1 MMKKNTITIV
11 DLTWLHVA
19 RRNVEELTGMI
30 SLGALWRRVMIDHP
44 SNKDMVDIVN
54 SWHPNLE
61 LVARK
66 LVETY
71 EKVNSGSSHG
81 YGGLQFL
88 GRFSVRDLLKWC
100 KRIASLEFGTCGLSL
115 SANES
120 RSIYQEAVDIFAASS
135 ASKENRLLIM
145 KEIAKIWAVPVLD
158 ATTLVPSNRPIIQDS
173 LSNLRIGRVALK
185 HGQAVLKDP
194 SRSFVNIRNSLHL
207 LERVACSVKYN
218 EPVLL
223 VGETGTGKTTL
234 VQSLAT
240 RLGQPI
246 TVLNLSQQS
255 DVADLLGGLKP
266 IDPRFIFVP
275 LYNEFMNLF
284 SKTFSVKDNM
294 AEGKFLHSL
303 KNIRNTK
310 DWRKMMKVFQ
320 KGLHKVLDYHSPRRQ
335 IDSASSMTFSFV
347 EGAFVQALRNGH
359 WILLDEV
366 NLAPPD
372 TLQRIKGV
380 LEGEHGSICLAERG
394 DINYIDRHPNF
405 RVFACMNPATDSGKR
420 DLPYSLR
427 SRFTEYF
434 LDDILNEED
443 LTLFVNQFIDDSRLG
458 KEMTHKIVQFY
469 IGVKKESEERLQDGA
484 NQKPHFSLRSLF
496 RALEYTKRAKKKF
509 GFLRAL
515 YDGLCMF
522 FLTLLDGPS
531 AKFMNSIIKSN
542 IFGGKIPPDVSYKE
556 YLAESIGPS
565 EFFNLETPSDNNYI
579 LTDSVS
585 QHLRNLS
592 RAILIKRY
600 PVLLQGP
607 TSSGKTSLVQYLA
620 SVTGHEFL
628 RINNHEHTDVQEYLG
643 SYVTDTSGKLVFQEG
658 ALVKAVRNGWW
669 IVLDELNLAPSDVL
683 EALNRLL
690 DDNRELFVPDLQE
703 TIQAH
708 PKFMLFAT
716 QNPPTLYGGRKML
729 SRAFRNRF
737 VEIHVDEIPE
747 CELSEILEKR
757 CKIPSSYAKTMVEV
771 MKDLQL
777 HRQNSQVFA
786 GKHGFITPRDL
797 FRWADRYRLLGDSR
811 EDLAR
816 DGYYLLAERLRDEN
830 EKKTVQEILER
841 HFGVK
846 LFKDNLYMQESIGG
860 ILSEG
865 KYDGVSEHPK
875 GIIWTRSMQRL
886 YFLVDRCYKMREPVL
901 LVGETGGGKTTVCQL
916 LSIGLE
922 LKLHMLNCHQH
933 TETSDFLGGFYPV
946 RRSRLTEE
954 FHNLVEQLMLSNV
967 LRYFPS
973 SVKISPD
980 IGQAVSTF
988 DQLNIV
994 IQNYRQGKV
1003 PLSAAI
1009 TSGDIDTFE
1018 RMKEDL
1024 FELYEKWQ
1032 TIFTWQDGPLV
1043 QAMKDGDLFLLDE
1056 ISLADD
1062 SVLERLNSVLET
1074 ERKLSL
1080 AEKGGSVLETITAH
1094 PKFFL
1099 LATMNPGGDY
1109 GKKELSPAL
1118 RNRFTEIWVPP
1129 VTDLHEL
1136 HSIAA
1141 QRSDEPTL
1149 PYVDPMLNFWKW
1161 FNQLQMG
1168 RILTVRDL
1176 LSWIDFINLL
1186 EKDIGSMHAFLHGAF
1201 LVLLD
1206 GLSLGTGMLRHEAG
1220 LLRERSL
1227 SFLLECLKSVL
1238 TGGEPEV
1245 LFLVCSYWWRTRSVY
1260 QANHLKCGQRLVK
1273 NSSSPISELETYGWG
1288 NIGVK
1293 KQVDIM
1299 CSEHQFGEK
1308 DCSRE
1313 GFEFLAPTTC
1323 RNAMRLLRAMQLTK
1337 PVLLEGSPGV
1347 GKTSLVVALGKYSGH
1362 TVVRINLSEQTDM
1375 MDLLGSDLPTEDMN
1389 GMKFAWSDGILLQA
1403 LKKGYWVL
1411 LDELNLA
1418 PQSVL
1423 EAILLFLGL
1432 NAILDHRAE
1441 VFIPELGAT
1450 FKCQPSF
1457 RVFACQNP
1465 SRQGGG
1471 RKGLPKSFLNRFT
1484 KVYVDELVEDDYLS
1498 ICSSLH
1504 PSVPRSILSKL
1515 ISFNKR
1521 LYEDTMLFHKYGE
1534 DGSPWEFNLRDVI
1547 RSCQIIEGVP
1557 EKSKVDCFLSVV
1569 YLQRM
1574 RTAADRQNVLDLYRD
1589 VFGVNPF
1596 INPYPRVQINRR
1608 YLTVGDTS
1616 IMRNHTQPDKLSNN
1630 QLHILPGI
1638 RHSLE
1643 AVAHC
1648 VKYQWLCIL
1657 VGPTASGKT
1666 SLVRLL
1672 AQLTGNVLNEL
1683 NLSSTTDVSELLG
1696 SFEQYN
1702 AYRNFRVAVAKVE
1715 RYIDE
1720 YCSLRFE
1727 FVGEDGVER
1736 KNLISRWLAFLSG
1749 IDFSPT
1755 SSSASIHTESWND
1768 KFCDSLSSLV
1778 HIIEQLKLGLK
1789 RCSIDLSSP
1798 DNELDK
1804 ILENILD
1811 LQEKTR
1817 KQTFPVKFEWVT
1829 GLLLRAIE
1837 SGEWVI
1843 LEMANLCN
1851 PTVLDRINSLVES
1864 NGSITVNE
1872 CGLVEGKPLVL
1883 YPHPN
1888 FRLFLTVNPK
1898 YGEVSRAMRNRGVE
1912 VFLMQPYWLADGKDD
1927 GNCKETEIK
1936 DVKRLLVLSGIPIR
1950 ELVDAMAEAHMFAR
1964 DIGAKLGV
1972 RITLLEV
1979 TRWIQLF
1986 QQLLVNGNNPVWSL
2000 HLSWE
2005 HTYLSSLGEAEGRDA
2020 IEHAKMHFL
2029 SASNFTKILKTHKC
2043 SLSLPGG
2050 WPTPLKL
2057 RNFSLFSNET
2067 SIKQN
2072 CMYLEFLGSQF
2083 ASYELNS
2090 QPYRN
2095 HIKIGSSLSVT
2106 GTGLLVDDSQL
2117 YPSTVPLQMLSSLV
2131 FPTTSDKLN
2140 LRYSEHSKF
2149 DTVLAN
2155 TMLFFAANWTIEQAT
2170 ESDFKLYLLWFN
2182 WCSSKLQH
2190 CSKFFESYTNIL
2202 QQEIEHPIWKCIY
2215 ERGRELTSSREI
2227 DVDLQPPMLSLK
2239 FMEFPDSSEN
2249 IIICKKH
2256 LYNAVQCVRLL
2267 RLSLQQWNSEE
2278 YDSRGLEIQCFIPLL
2293 KSLRNLEKKILDEL
2307 VVSPS
2312 FDLLFQLYNNVLE
2325 SHIFFWNSIIS
2336 SKLDGM
2342 IISWS
2347 SLKKNAKKLESF
2359 FPDAVNSLLVECRN
2373 TLTIADG
2380 NFDSPKS
2387 LLWVYGGHPL
2397 LPSSSNVY
2405 EKMQQLLDFCKS
2417 TWSLKSGSWKQA
2429 SSENDDIVKI
2439 IISINPELRT
2449 LAMQGVCMLSYFMRK
2464 GDEDVATV
2472 VQQLE
2477 DMHQVLLERF
2487 KNEKHNIETV
2497 LASNADKSL
2506 VENAVNCCIFGP
2518 EVSCLESSFG
2528 ISETLTFF
2536 DGTSLLLD
2544 MDLLQQLSD
2553 VTLVDAE
2560 KLLPALSSTSGML
2573 ELALNFSLKFS
2584 SRPPTDFLPHQ
2595 TLLWVLDAWQSVESA
2610 NSAVTRSVLDMWFRW
2625 HSSLWLF
2632 CHEQIDSCDIPL
2644 PHVLSLPVKARTVHK
2659 ILQGVFPVKDYT
2671 MNALKLRVASENIWR
2686 DSTSGRD
2693 ISNFLLTAARSLFQQ
2708 VILAHEKSFG
2718 QKEFVRM
2725 KAIMSCI
2732 RGRQAKVEELQELKS
2747 LIASSNHSKLT
2758 SLMDLYI
2765 EPLLKMLFFPTNA
2778 FLGNLGCAWLLIGGL
2793 RLHLLLSRDDLD
2805 PATKYALKHSQLV
2818 EKISLLELELQVRQ
2832 ECEHLV
2838 GRNSTKDGLNQG
2850 EHILQGLEIKRK
2862 KLLKKVV
2869 FRHDPENFTML
2880 KSECADFQESCVLK
2894 KDLKAINIEVYR
2906 NWQETAKSFIERLTD
2921 EYAAYVD
2928 IAQPIQVAVYEM
2940 KLGMSLVLS
2949 NTLQNTLSDMI
2960 GGVTSSQI
2968 METLCYFMQYPRIL
2982 TARDIENCM
2991 AETLSSDVDDV
3002 TNNRRMNVKLLRKLC
3017 TIAREKT
3024 FENEV
3029 SSDQSHAS
3037 LLHNMLVRVTHFVG
3051 NSLLMDDLSFKV
3063 LHEIFEYFSGLWMN
3077 MKVETRAKKDDE
3089 SQRYK
3094 FKPRAFNIDSL
3105 LDLDTSNLGSSFCDK
3120 DLCLEWQEM
3129 LAEDDSTQQ
3138 APLQEHENLM
3148 EEWKVIEDSLMQ
3160 DIVHLHNQLFGSRNL
3175 VEPVSFFY
3183 YCSSASDMLYVDL
3196 RHPPATVELSEADKL
3211 YSFLESYK
3219 LGMGIVKDPRTLP
3232 FSSLDAKLGPEHL
3245 LYLCLEYEEKFGLPQ
3260 ATSHVPN
3267 IYKNSNAIEM
3277 ARMVKPL
3284 RTLQQ
3289 RVISLLTEWPDH
3301 HVLENILDITKVL
3314 LTIPLNTPLA
3324 KALYGLQFLLRK
3336 SHFLQ
3341 EISPKLSVSD
3351 QVQPILSLV
3360 SCWQKMELD
3369 SWPALL
3375 DEVQEQC
3382 DSSAAKFFI
3391 AFTPPV
3397 MINIQFKG
3405 ILDEFVKSSSI
3416 GEFKKRLQLLL
3427 AFYGQVNVG
3436 VCLKFYSS
3444 SNLMDNVKILF
3455 NIFGYYMQFL
3465 PRVMEHIEANKRK
3478 IATELKE
3485 LVKLCRW
3492 ERLDSYLL
3500 IETSK
3505 RTRQKLRKL
3514 IQKFNDVLQQPV
3526 MGILNQDLEG
3536 RGLKPLTT
3544 MGPKVSDTISELGA
3558 ATMLPVAIDLAIFSD
3573 VERSTMNNVLREKI
3587 NSDLCI
3593 LWPRRVSSGFSPPH
3607 TSIIVYSEEVATA
3620 ITQSLSSQDS
3630 CFANQEEWTGVWFSL
3645 ENISTTIIT
3654 CASLWNNKSKS
3665 FGKKRALYDLLKLL
3679 EGCGLSRHKSLVAE
3693 GDPKSS
3699 QATSYFLQ
3707 PSYNVHHLLLNVDT
3721 HPDNKLPTVAYES
3734 TELHC
3739 RMANQYYY
3747 KSIAAVEL
3755 LRQIC
3760 LNFHKDFGL
3769 EQVVRSA
3776 SFLDHLVSMQQEQ
3789 RHVGYNFAEQL
3800 ERLRKYRTYL
3810 KDLPKTSTSDE
3821 TNNKRTIS
3829 VKQQAVHESMWKQ
3842 KQLFD
3847 GLFSFTQEAS
3857 LLLRKVENT
3866 HLNTCQN
3873 VKVATNKAHVF
3884 IEKLVLDLKKSKES
3898 LDEYLVGGDKTV
3910 TLQAAFSHPFVVSE
3924 QMERLVLNNFQC
3936 INEFQE
3942 RVQSYLEHNV
3952 DKRSVLESL
3961 FGRLGDILNQG
3972 KDALEDFR
3980 SHATGISKDDASAEI
3995 SDIRTAFADSYTQS
4009 LKQIKEALNKL
4020 SSTSHSRAASEDSL
4034 SGNIT
4039 EWKVV
4044 AESFIVNI
4052 QLDCI
4057 CEGLGQTIKSAV
4069 RLIDHAGEGDPNLCS
4084 EIQMCLNF
4092 LNVLMDIMLT
4102 YGDAILHEFFAMHR
4116 TVAEV
4121 THMLASVF
4129 ASLFSKGF
4137 GTPLEENAD
4146 NGDATQDA
4154 TGTGMGEGAGLNDVS
4169 DQITDEDQLLGI
4181 SEKAREPDAQNEVL
4195 GKDEKGIEM
4204 DQDFA
4209 ADTFSV
4215 SEDSENDDGDEDD
4228 EDDKLESAMGEAGN
4242 GSEVVDEKLWDK
4254 EEDGPA
4260 DDANESYEPGQSV
4273 KDMDSNSRELRA
4285 KEDNAAGL
4293 DESGEYDVDE
4303 SRQREDV
4310 NENVPDEDENMDDL
4324 QMDKETAYTDPTEIQ
4339 FDEQNEAAG
4348 EEDVDMEEPEGSDK
4362 AEVVPDDYNETV
4374 ENANDEGGDTNPVD
4388 DDMETESGEV
4398 GDNLGSDDQGKDQLD
4413 DREDLSKPN
4422 KNELKPEMSPFQSE
4436 AMPSTDSATRPSGDG
4451 QASDSSMV
4459 AQEAQWANS
4468 SDMQN
4473 GLAPARGLPSDD
4485 APQAE
4490 IEIPDSHQG
4499 GKLNADQ
4506 PKSTERDTSSVQRSN
4521 PNPYRSLGDALEK
4534 WKERVKV
4541 SMDSLEHKADAP
4553 DAMEDDNA
4561 DEYGFVSELE
4571 KGTSQALGS
4580 ATSDQIDKNFKGN
4593 KPDAEEGIV
4602 DERDHSEKDVENQY
4616 SETSPVT
4623 SNVFSTLTKKVDERP
4638 QNAGLN
4644 GEDSSEGLQN
4654 IGKVDDAS
4662 PIKLSESLVSM
4673 NRSYMSEEIMQLS
4686 NLTVNEDDMGKAKN
4700 LDESLRDNKGNS
4712 TALWRKYE
4720 LTTSRLSQELAEQ
4733 LRLVMEPTVA
4743 SKLQGDYKTGKR
4755 INMKKVIPY
4764 IASHYRRDKIWLRR
4778 TRPNKRD
4785 YQVVVAV
4792 DDSRSMSESH
4802 CGSVAIEALVTV
4814 CRAMSQLDVGQLA
4827 VASFGKKGNIK
4838 LLHDFNQPFTGEAGM
4853 NMISSLTFKQENT
4866 IADEPVVDLLMYLN
4880 NMLDAAVANARLPSG
4895 QNPLQQL
4902 VLIIGDGR
4910 FHEKGKIRRCVR
4922 DLLSKKR
4929 MVAFLIVDSP
4939 QESITNLDEISFVE
4953 EELLKFPKLITSKY
4967 LNSFVFPY
4975 YIILKNIEALPK
4987 TLADLIRQCASSCQR
5002 LTICIFLHSGSS
5014 LCNQP
5019 EHIPVAQTILTLRGI
5034 EPETVCLTHTISSL
5048 LFEHIRLV
5056 GGGSER
5062 SLVGDGDG
5070 DWWKAIV
5077 TTTSGRQQWMPS
5089 TGGGKYV

>member
-1 MMKKNTITIV
+1 
-11 DLTWLHVA
+11 
-19 RRNVEELTGMI
+19 MI
-30 SLGALWRRVMIDHP
+30 SLGALWRRVMIDSP
-44 SNKDMVDIVN
+44 SNKDLVDIVN

-66 LVETY
+66 LIETY
-71 EKVNSGSSHG
+71 ERVNSTSSNG
-81 YGGLQFL
+81 YVGLQSL

-100 KRIASLEFGTCGLSL
+100 KRITSLEFNICGLSL
-115 SANES
+115 SANER

-135 ASKENRLLIM
+135 ASNENRLLVM
-145 KEIAKIWAVPVLD
+145 KEIAKIWAIPFLD
-158 ATTLVPSNRPIIQDS
+158 ATTLVPCNRPIIQYS
-173 LSNLRIGRVALK
+173 QSNLQIGRVALK
-185 HGQAVLKDP
+185 HGQDVSKDP
-194 SRSFVNIRNSLHL
+194 SRSFVNIRNTLHL

-294 AEGKFLHSL
+294 TEGKFLHSL

-310 DWRKMMKVFQ
+310 DWRKMIKVFQ
-320 KGLHKVLDYHSPRRQ
+320 KGLHKVLDHHSHEVGAPGQGTKRKRPLDAKVIKAWECFSDKLNTASRQ

-347 EGAFVQALRNGH
+347 EGVFVQALRNGH

-394 DINYIDRHPNF
+394 DINYIYRHPNF
-405 RVFACMNPATDSGKR
+405 RIFACMNPATDSGKR

-443 LTLFVNQFIDDSRLG
+443 LTLFVNQFIDDSRFG
-458 KEMTHKIVQFY
+458 KETTHKIVQFY
-469 IGVKKESEERLQDGA
+469 IRVKKESEERLQDGA
-484 NQKPHFSLRSLF
+484 NQKPHFSLRSLY

-522 FLTLLDGPS
+522 FLTLLDEPS
-531 AKFMNSIIKSN
+531 AKHMNKIIQSN
-542 IFGGKIPPDVSYKE
+542 IFGGNIPPDVSYKE
-556 YLAESIGPS
+556 YLAESIEPS
-565 EFFNLETPSDNNYI
+565 EFFNLKTPSSDNYI
-579 LTDSVS
+579 LTSSVE

-737 VEIHVDEIPE
+737 VEIQVDEIPD
-747 CELSEILEKR
+747 CELTKILTGR
-757 CKIPSSYAKTMVEV
+757 CKIPSSKAEKMVEV

-777 HRQNSQVFA
+777 HRQNSKVFA
-786 GKHGFITPRDL
+786 GRHGFITPRDL
-797 FRWADRYRLLGDSR
+797 FRWADRYRLLGNSH

-830 EKKTVQEILER
+830 EKKTVQEILEK

-846 LFKDNLYMQESIGG
+846 LFKDELYVQASGMHVVGARLHSSLFRLESVGG
-860 ILSEG
+860 ILLEG
-865 KYDGVSEHPK
+865 KYVGVSERPK
-875 GIIWTRSMQRL
+875 DIIWTRSMQRL

-933 TETSDFLGGFYPV
+933 TETSDFLGGFFPV

-954 FHNLVEQLMLSNV
+954 FHNLVEQLMLSTV
-967 LRYFPS
+967 LRYFPG

-980 IGQAVSTF
+980 IGQAALTF

-1003 PLSAAI
+1003 PLSAAT

-1024 FELYEKWQ
+1024 FELHKKWQ

-1129 VTDLHEL
+1129 VTDLQEL

-1176 LSWIDFINLL
+1176 LSWIDFMNLM
-1186 EKDIGSMHAFLHGAF
+1186 EKDIGSMYAFLHGAF

-1220 LLRERSL
+1220 LLREQSL
-1227 SFLLECLKSVL
+1227 SVLLECLKIKYLTKAICSISVIEL
-1238 TGGEPEV
+1238 IRAINRSEV
-1245 LFLVCSYWWRTRSVY
+1245 E
-1260 QANHLKCGQRLVK
+1260 
-1273 NSSSPISELETYGWG
+1273 NSSSPISELQTYGWG

-1293 KQVDIM
+1293 KQVDVM
-1299 CSEHQFGEK
+1299 CSEHQFGINSFYISKGEK

-1313 GFEFLAPTTC
+1313 GFEFLSPTTC
-1323 RNAMRLLRAMQLTK
+1323 RNAMRLLRAMQLAK

-1375 MDLLGSDLPTEDMN
+1375 MDLLGSDLPTEDTD

-1403 LKKGYWVL
+1403 LKKGYW
-1411 LDELNLA
+1411 
-1418 PQSVL
+1418 
-1423 EAILLFLGL
+1423 GL

-1450 FKCQPSF
+1450 FKCQTSF

-1504 PSVPRSILSKL
+1504 PSVPQSILSKL

-1557 EKSKVDCFLSVV
+1557 EKLKVDCYLSVV

-1574 RTAADRQNVLDLYRD
+1574 RTAADRQNVLDLYKD
-1589 VFGVNPF
+1589 VFGVDPF

-1616 IMRNHTQPDKLSNN
+1616 IMRNHSQPDKLSCD

-1657 VGPTASGKT
+1657 VGPTSGKT

-1702 AYRNFRVAVAKVE
+1702 AYRNFRFAVAKVE

-1720 YCSLRFE
+1720 YCNLSFE

-1749 IDFSPT
+1749 IDFSST
-1755 SSSASIHTESWND
+1755 SSSASIYTESWND
-1768 KFCDSLSSLV
+1768 KFCGSLSSLV
-1778 HIIEQLKLGLK
+1778 HVIEQLKQGLK

-1798 DNELDK
+1798 DNGLDK
-1804 ILENILD
+1804 ILVNILD
-1811 LQEKTR
+1811 LQEKTK

-1829 GLLLRAIE
+1829 GLLLKAIE

-1843 LEMANLCN
+1843 LENANLCN

-1927 GNCKETEIK
+1927 SNCKETEIK
-1936 DVKRLLVLSGIPIR
+1936 DVKRLLVQFGIPIC
-1950 ELVDAMAEAHMFAR
+1950 EFVDAMAEAHMFAR
-1964 DIGAKLGV
+1964 DVGVKLGV

-1979 TRWIQLF
+1979 TRWVQLF

-2029 SASNFTKILKTHKC
+2029 SASNFAKILKTHKC

-2057 RNFSLFSNET
+2057 RDFSLFSNET

-2090 QPYRN
+2090 QPYGN
-2095 HIKIGSSLSVT
+2095 HMEIGSSLSVT
-2106 GTGLLVDDSQL
+2106 GNTKTGLLADGNQL
-2117 YPSTVPLQMLSSLV
+2117 YPSMVPLQMLSSLV

-2140 LRYSEHSKF
+2140 LRYSENSKF

-2155 TMLFFAANWTIEQAT
+2155 KMLFFAANWTIEQAT

-2190 CSKFFESYTNIL
+2190 FSKFFESYTSIL
-2202 QQEIEHPIWKCIY
+2202 KQEIEHPIWKCIY
-2215 ERGRELTSSREI
+2215 ERRRELTSLWEV
-2227 DVDLQPPMLSLK
+2227 DVDLQPPLLSLK
-2239 FMEFPDSSEN
+2239 FMEFPGSSEN
-2249 IIICKKH
+2249 VIMCKKH
-2256 LYNAVQCVRLL
+2256 LFNAVRCVRLL

-2278 YDSRGLEIQCFIPLL
+2278 YDSRRLEIQCFIPLL
-2293 KSLRNLEKKILDEL
+2293 KSLRNLEKKILQVL

-2312 FDLLFQLYNNVLE
+2312 FDLLVQVYSNVLE

-2336 SKLDGM
+2336 SKLEGM

-2347 SLKKNAKKLESF
+2347 SLKKNAKKLESC

-2373 TLTIADG
+2373 TLMIADG

-2429 SSENDDIVKI
+2429 SSENNDIVKV

-2464 GDEDVATV
+2464 GDEDVDSV

-2477 DMHQVLLERF
+2477 DMQQVLLERF
-2487 KNEKHNIETV
+2487 KNEKRNIETV
-2497 LASNADKSL
+2497 LSSNADKSL
-2506 VENAVNCCIFGP
+2506 VKNSVSCCVFGP
-2518 EVSCLESSFG
+2518 ELLCMESSFS

-2553 VTLVDAE
+2553 VTLVDTE

-2595 TLLWVLDAWQSVESA
+2595 TLLWVLDAWECVESA

-2625 HSSLWLF
+2625 HSSLWFF

-2644 PHVLSLPVKARTVHK
+2644 PHVLSLPVKSRTVHQ
-2659 ILQGVFPVKDYT
+2659 ILHGVFPIKDYT

-2686 DSTSGRD
+2686 DSPAERD
-2693 ISNFLLTAARSLFQQ
+2693 ISIFLLTAARSLFQQ
-2708 VILAHEKSFG
+2708 IILAHEKSFG

-2732 RGRQAKVEELQELKS
+2732 RGRHAQVEELQELNS

-2765 EPLLKMLFFPTNA
+2765 EPLLKILFFQRSTNA
-2778 FLGNLGCAWLLIGGL
+2778 FLGNLGRAWLLIGGL

-2805 PATKYALKHSQLV
+2805 PATKYTLKYSQLV
-2818 EKISLLELELQVRQ
+2818 EKISLLELELQVRE

-2838 GRNSTKDGLNQG
+2838 GRNSTKDCLNQG
-2850 EHILQGLEIKRK
+2850 EHILQGLEMKRR

-2880 KSECADFQESCVLK
+2880 KSECADFQESRVPK
-2894 KDLKAINIEVYR
+2894 NDLKAINIAVYR
-2906 NWQETAKSFIERLTD
+2906 NWQETAKSFIERLAD

-2928 IAQPIQVAVYEM
+2928 IVQPIQVAVYEM

-2949 NTLQNTLSDMI
+2949 NTLQNTFSDMI

-2968 METLCYFMQYPRIL
+2968 MYPRLL
-2982 TARDIENCM
+2982 TGRDIENCM
-2991 AETLSSDVDDV
+2991 AETISSDVDDV
-3002 TNNRRMNVKLLRKLC
+3002 TNNRRINVKLLRKLC
-3017 TIAREKT
+3017 TIARDKT

-3029 SSDQSHAS
+3029 SLDQLHAS

-3051 NSLLMDDLSFKV
+3051 NSLLMDALSFKV
-3063 LHEIFEYFSGLWMN
+3063 LNEIFEYFAGLWMN
-3077 MKVETRAKKDDE
+3077 MKVETRAKEDDE

-3120 DLCLEWQEM
+3120 DLCVEWQEM
-3129 LAEDDSTQQ
+3129 LAEDESTQQ
-3138 APLQEHENLM
+3138 ASLQEHENLM
-3148 EEWKVIEDSLMQ
+3148 EGWKVIEDSLVQ
-3160 DIVHLHNQLFGSRNL
+3160 NIVRLHNQLFGSRNL
-3175 VEPVSFFY
+3175 VEP
-3183 YCSSASDMLYVDL
+3183 
-3196 RHPPATVELSEADKL
+3196 PATVELSDADKL

-3245 LYLCLEYEEKFGLPQ
+3245 FYLCLEYEEKFELPQ
-3260 ATSHVPN
+3260 AASSVPN

-3277 ARMVKPL
+3277 AKMVKPL
-3284 RTLQQ
+3284 QALQL
-3289 RVISLLTEWPDH
+3289 RVIGLLTEWPD

-3314 LTIPLNTPLA
+3314 LTVPLNTPLT
-3324 KALYGLQFLLRK
+3324 KALSGLQFLLRK
-3336 SHFLQ
+3336 AHFLE

-3351 QVQPILSLV
+3351 QAKPILSLV

-3382 DSSAAKFFI
+3382 DSSAAKLWFPLYSVLHRVYST
-3391 AFTPPV
+3391 AW
-3397 MINIQFKG
+3397 MN
-3405 ILDEFVKSSSI
+3405 SSS
-3416 GEFKKRLQLLL
+3416 LPQLGSSRSASNFFWLSM
-3427 AFYGQVNVG
+3427 A
-3436 VCLKFYSS
+3436 S
-3444 SNLMDNVKILF
+3444 SNLMDNMKILF
-3455 NIFGYYMQFL
+3455 NIFGYYVQFL

-3492 ERLDSYLL
+3492 ERSDSFLL

-3536 RGLKPLTT
+3536 RGLKPLPT
-3544 MGPKVSDTISELGA
+3544 MGPKVSDTISGMDA
-3558 ATMLPVAIDLAIFSD
+3558 ATMLPVTVDLAIFSD
-3573 VERSTMNNVLREKI
+3573 VERSTMNNVWREKI
-3587 NSDLCI
+3587 NSDLRI
-3593 LWPRRVSSGFSPPH
+3593 LWPRRVSSGFSPPLA
-3607 TSIIVYSEEVATA
+3607 SIVVYSEEVATA
-3620 ITQSLSSQDS
+3620 VTQSLNSQDS
-3630 CFANQEEWTGVWFSL
+3630 CFTNQEEWKGVWFSL
-3645 ENISTTIIT
+3645 ENISRTIIT
-3654 CASLWNNKSKS
+3654 CASLWNNESKS
-3665 FGKKRALYDLLKLL
+3665 FGKRRALYDLLKLL

-3721 HPDNKLPTVAYES
+3721 HPDNKLPMVAYES

-3739 RMANQYYY
+3739 RMANQFYY
-3747 KSIAAVEL
+3747 KSIAVVEL

-3760 LNFHKDFGL
+3760 LNFHKDFEL

-3776 SFLDHLVSMQQEQ
+3776 SFLDHLISMQQEQ
-3789 RHVGYNFAEQL
+3789 RRVGYTFAEQL
-3800 ERLRKYRTYL
+3800 GRLRKYRTYL

-3829 VKQQAVHESMWKQ
+3829 AKQQAVHESMWKQ
-3842 KQLFD
+3842 K
-3847 GLFSFTQEAS
+3847 
-3857 LLLRKVENT
+3857 
-3866 HLNTCQN
+3866 
-3873 VKVATNKAHVF
+3873 VAANKALVF

-3898 LDEYLVGGDKTV
+3898 LDEYLLGGNRTV
-3910 TLQAAFSHPFVVSE
+3910 TLQAAFGHPFVVSE
-3924 QMERLVLNNFQC
+3924 QMEQLVLHNFQC
-3936 INEFQE
+3936 INEFQGH
-3942 RVQSYLEHNV
+3942 VQSYLEHDV

-3961 FGRLGDILNQG
+3961 FGRLGDILKQG
-3972 KDALEDFR
+3972 MDVLGNFQSHTTATCKDNV
-3980 SHATGISKDDASAEI
+3980 SAEI
-3995 SDIRTAFADSYTQS
+3995 FDIQTAFADSYTQS

-4020 SSTSHSRAASEDSL
+4020 SSASHSCAASEDPL
-4034 SGNIT
+4034 PGNIT
-4039 EWKVV
+4039 EWKVI

-4069 RLIDHAGEGDPNLCS
+4069 RLIDHAGDGDPSMCS
-4084 EIQMCLNF
+4084 DIQMCLNF
-4092 LNVLMDIMLT
+4092 LNVLMDLMLT

-4137 GTPLEENAD
+4137 RIPLEENAD

-4154 TGTGMGEGAGLNDVS
+4154 TGTGMGDGAGVNDVS

-4181 SEKAREPDAQNEVL
+4181 SEKLQAGEPDAQNEVPD
-4195 GKDEKGIEM
+4195 KDEKGIEM

-4209 ADTFSV
+4209 ADTYSV
-4215 SEDSENDDGDEDD
+4215 SEDSEDDDGDEDD
-4228 EDDKLESAMGEAGN
+4228 EDEKLESAMGEAGN
-4242 GSEVVDEKLWDK
+4242 GSEVVDEKLWDRK
-4254 EEDGPA
+4254 EDGRA
-4260 DDANESYEPGQSV
+4260 DDVNESYEPGQSV

-4285 KEDNAAGL
+4285 KEDDAAGL
-4293 DESGEYDVDE
+4293 DESGEYDDE
-4303 SRQREDV
+4303 SRKREDV
-4310 NENVPDEDENMDDL
+4310 NENAPDADENMDDL
-4324 QMDKETAYTDPTEIQ
+4324 QMDKETAYTDPTDIQ
-4339 FDEQNEAAG
+4339 FDDHNEAG
-4348 EEDVDMEEPEGSDK
+4348 EEDVEMEEPEGSDK

-4388 DDMETESGEV
+4388 DDMEAESGEV
-4398 GDNLGSDDQGKDQLD
+4398 GDNLGSDDQGDQLD
-4413 DREDLSKPN
+4413 NREDLVKPN
-4422 KNELKPEMSPFQSE
+4422 KNELKLEMTPFQSE

-4468 SDMQN
+4468 SDMQS
-4473 GLAPARGLPSDD
+4473 GLAPARGLPSDE

-4490 IEIPDSHQG
+4490 IEIPNSHQG

-4506 PKSTERDTSSVQRSN
+4506 PKSAERDTSSVQRSN

-4553 DAMEDDNA
+4553 DETEDDNA
-4561 DEYGFVSELE
+4561 DEYGFVSEFE

-4580 ATSDQIDKNFKGN
+4580 ATSDQIDRNFKGN

-4602 DERDHSEKDVENQY
+4602 EEQDHSKQEVENQY
-4616 SETSPVT
+4616 TETTPVMN
-4623 SNVFSTLTKKVDERP
+4623 NVFSTLTKKVDEIP

-4644 GEDSSEGLQN
+4644 GEDSLDGLQN
-4654 IGKVDDAS
+4654 IGKDDDPNS
-4662 PIKLSESLVSM
+4662 SELSESLVSM

-4686 NLTVNEDDMGKAKN
+4686 DLTVNEDDMGKAKN
-4700 LDESLRDNKGNS
+4700 LDESLHDNKGNS

-4720 LTTSRLSQELAEQ
+4720 LATSRLSQELAEQ

-4866 IADEPVVDLLMYLN
+4866 IVDEPMVDLLMYLN
-4880 NMLDAAVANARLPSG
+4880 NMLDTAVANARLPSG

-4902 VLIIGDGR
+4902 VLIIADGMI
-4910 FHEKGKIRRCVR
+4910 HEKERVRRCVR

-4929 MVAFLIVDSP
+4929 MVAFLLVDSP
-4939 QESITNLDEISFVE
+4939 QESITNINEYS
-4953 EELLKFPKLITSKY
+4953 LLEGKVLSSKY
-4967 LNSFVFPY
+4967 LNSFPFPY
-4975 YIILKNIEALPK
+4975 YIVLKNIEELPR
-4987 TLADLIRQCASSCQR
+4987 TLADLLRQLDEQGYPFISHPPPATS
-5002 LTICIFLHSGSS
+5002 
-5014 LCNQP
+5014 
-5019 EHIPVAQTILTLRGI
+5019 
-5034 EPETVCLTHTISSL
+5034 VCLAFLSIGKKSMPGWVDVLGDECKSILSKRFSKVHLHCISSPGIFPNCPIRDGLSLPPLSWGL
-5048 LFEHIRLV
+5048 LRLARLLTCLNDAL
-5056 GGGSER
+5056 S
-5062 SLVGDGDG
+5062 SQS
-5070 DWWKAIV
+5070 
-5077 TTTSGRQQWMPS
+5077 TTSPLFALLLP
-5089 TGGGKYV
+5089 